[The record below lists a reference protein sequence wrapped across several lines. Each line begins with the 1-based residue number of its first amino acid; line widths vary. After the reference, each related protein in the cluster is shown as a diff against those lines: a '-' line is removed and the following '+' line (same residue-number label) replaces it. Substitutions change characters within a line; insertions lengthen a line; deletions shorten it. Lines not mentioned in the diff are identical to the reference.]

1 MKYARAGH
9 RFADHASPHA
19 FTREEPIMYPY
30 RRFACVSLGV
40 ALIALGGCTGYVKKA
55 DFDSAVSEL
64 RANDQKQQQEINDLT
79 QQMQQRF
86 AAYDARI
93 AQMGARVRVDAISHF
108 AFNDA
113 TLRDEDKPL
122 LDDFARTVSTH
133 YPQAMVTVEGFAD
146 AAGSRS
152 YNVRLGHARAEAVR
166 DYLVKSGGLAADH
179 VCAVSYGKAGNRQ
192 VLQGKWGDGAE
203 PNRRVTL
210 VVDFAGSPT
219 AP

>member
-1 MKYARAGH
+1 
-9 RFADHASPHA
+9 
-19 FTREEPIMYPY
+19 MYSY
-30 RRFACVSLGV
+30 RRLVHVSLGV

-64 RANDQKQQQEINDLT
+64 RANDQKQQQEIDDLA

-86 AAYDARI
+86 AAYDAKI
-93 AQMGARVRVDAISHF
+93 AQMGGRVRVDAISHF

-122 LDDFARTVSTH
+122 LDDFAKIVSAH

-146 AAGSRS
+146 AAGGRS
-152 YNVRLGHARAEAVR
+152 YNLRLGHARAEAVR
-166 DYLVKSGGLAADH
+166 DYLVKSGGLTADN
-179 VCAVSYGKAGNRQ
+179 VRTVSYGKARNRQ
-192 VLQGKWGDGAE
+192 VLKGKWGDGAE

>member
-1 MKYARAGH
+1 MR
-9 RFADHASPHA
+9 SC
-19 FTREEPIMYPY
+19 
-30 RRFACVSLGV
+30 RRFAYVSLGV

-64 RANDQKQQQEINDLT
+64 RANDQKQKQIDDLA

-93 AQMGARVRVDAISHF
+93 AQMGGRVRVDAISHF

-113 TLRDEDKPL
+113 TVRDEDKPL
-122 LDDFARTVSTH
+122 LDDFARIVSAH
-133 YPQAMVTVEGFAD
+133 HPQAMVTVEGFAD
-146 AAGSRS
+146 TAGGRS
-152 YNVRLGHARAEAVR
+152 YNLRLRHARAEAVR
-166 DYLVKSGGLAADH
+166 DYLVKNGGLTADN
-179 VCAVSYGKAGNRQ
+179 VRTVSYGKAENRQ
-192 VLQGKWGDGAE
+192 VLKGKWGDGGE

-210 VVDFAGSPT
+210 VVDFAGTPA

>member
-1 MKYARAGH
+1 MH
-9 RFADHASPHA
+9 SC
-19 FTREEPIMYPY
+19 
-30 RRFACVSLGV
+30 RRFAYVSLGV

-64 RANDQKQQQEINDLT
+64 RANDQKQQQQIDDLA

-93 AQMGARVRVDAISHF
+93 AQMGGRVRVDAISHF

-113 TLRDEDKPL
+113 TVRDEDKPL
-122 LDDFARTVSTH
+122 LDDFARIVSAH
-133 YPQAMVTVEGFAD
+133 HPQAMVTVEGFAD
-146 AAGSRS
+146 AAGGRS
-152 YNVRLGHARAEAVR
+152 YNLRLGHARAEAVR
-166 DYLVKSGGLAADH
+166 DYLVKNGGLAADN
-179 VCAVSYGKAGNRQ
+179 ARTDSYGKAENRQ
-192 VLQGKWGDGAE
+192 VLKGKWGDGGE

-210 VVDFAGSPT
+210 VVDFAGTPA